1 MMSCAY
7 INHLIDKKET
17 NLKNIIQDYIAF
29 IGKNLL
35 EEEVVSIG
43 FLMFSEGKIEYAL
56 FSMPPVLYQKENEVL
71 KIRSNNPPLAS
82 WTKEINISEIETDDI
97 KKMIFYSDGL
107 NENRLKNSDEAYGK
121 KLIEDFKNSLTME
134 EFEEKRVSS
143 IDTQEDDV
151 TYLFLKKIK

>member
-1 MMSCAY
+1 
-7 INHLIDKKET
+7 
-17 NLKNIIQDYIAF
+17 
-29 IGKNLL
+29 
-35 EEEVVSIG
+35 
-43 FLMFSEGKIEYAL
+43 
-56 FSMPPVLYQKENEVL
+56 
-71 KIRSNNPPLAS
+71 
-82 WTKEINISEIETDDI
+82 
-97 KKMIFYSDGL
+97 MIFYRDGL